1 MDQGIKKF
9 VGIESRIIRTLKEDL
24 PIEIVYGDRDAKSF
38 DVVEIKNGFALL
50 NAVEGD
56 DTKKVDL
63 RLLENELRYRNKE
76 LYDYLDKTSKT
87 KKN

>member
-50 NAVEGD
+50 NAVESD